1 MVIDPISDLIIQIKN
16 ASDAGKVSVALPYT
30 KFKEGVAKLLEKAGY
45 VKSVIVKGKKITR
58 SLEIE
63 LFYNEDKS
71 PKIKGVQRVSKLSRR
86 IYTKAKDLRPFHSG
100 FGNIIL
106 STPKGILTDKD
117 AKREKVGGEVLFKIW

>member
-16 ASDAGKVSVALPYT
+16 ANDARKASIVIPHS
-30 KFKEGVAKLLEKAGY
+30 KFREGVAKLLEKAGY
-45 VKSVIVKGKKITR
+45 VKSVTIKGKKITK

-63 LFYNEDKS
+63 LFYNEDKT
-71 PKIKGVQRVSKLSRR
+71 PRINGVERVSKLSRR
-86 IYTKAKDLRPFHSG
+86 IYAKAKNIRTFYNG